1 MKHIDTRAS
10 IRTKYLGPTNYLGG
24 RVSVTDASVMGEP
37 TRRLITQWDHAL
49 DVDANHAAAAQEW
62 LDKHMAD
69 FAEKYNQRAV
79 VSGPGLCF
87 DGCFYWS
94 WAWEDLNPAAA

>member
-10 IRTKYLGPTNYLGG
+10 IRTKYLGPTNYRGG
-24 RVSVTDASVMGEP
+24 RVSVTDSRVMLGP
-37 TRRLITQWDHAL
+37 TRRLITPWDYGSNI
-49 DVDANHAAAAQEW
+49 DANHAAAAQEW

-69 FAEKYNQRAV
+69 FAAKRNQRAV

-87 DGCFYWS
+87 DECFYWS
-94 WAWEDLNPAAA
+94 WSWEDLNTAAA